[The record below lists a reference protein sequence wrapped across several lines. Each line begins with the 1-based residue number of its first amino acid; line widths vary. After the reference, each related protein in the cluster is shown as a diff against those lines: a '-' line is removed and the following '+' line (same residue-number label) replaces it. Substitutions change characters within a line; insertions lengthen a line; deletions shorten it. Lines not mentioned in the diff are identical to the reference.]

1 MEELK
6 GYSWVDQLMGAV
18 KAVEQF
24 CRSRSPR
31 KTRWLVPL
39 ASRTGAIDGRINF
52 VMVLYRSSAT
62 LAHLIPIPPKKIW
75 SIGLTNPNF

>member
-1 MEELK
+1 LQKGQGGDYDPIETAFGAIDPSRSATQRTPLEELK

-39 ASRTGAIDGRINF
+39 A
-52 VMVLYRSSAT
+52 
-62 LAHLIPIPPKKIW
+62 
-75 SIGLTNPNF
+75 